1 MDGFINIFP
10 VFLLVLIRVVS
21 FFMTIPIF
29 SYRAVPIRFKI
40 GFATFLAVIL
50 SLSIEA
56 KPIEI
61 DGVFLLLAMKE
72 ALVGLVLGLFGYI
85 IMSAVQV
92 AGGFIDFQMGFAIAN
107 VIDPQTGAQSPIIG
121 QYLYIFALLFLLSI
135 DGHHLLIDGIFH
147 SFDFIPL
154 DEPFLAFGEEGT
166 ILLVMKTFATMFMI
180 AFQISLPIVASLF
193 LVDVALGIVARTV
206 PQMNV
211 FVVGLPVKILV
222 SFLLMFFVIGTMIA
236 AIQTIFELLLYSMR
250 DLMALLGQG

>member
-1 MDGFINIFP
+1 MENMLNIFP
-10 VFLLVLIRVVS
+10 IFLLVLVRIVS
-21 FFMTIPIF
+21 FFIMIPIF
-29 SYRAVPIRFKI
+29 SYRSVPIRFKI
-40 GFATFLAVIL
+40 GLAAFLALIL
-50 SLSIEA
+50 SLSMEA

-61 DGVFLLLAMKE
+61 DGLFLFLAIKE
-72 ALVGLVLGLFGYI
+72 ALVGLVLGLIGYI
-85 IMSAVQV
+85 VMSAVQV

-147 SFDFIPL
+147 SYDFIPL
-154 DEPFLAFGEEGT
+154 EEPFLAFGEENT
-166 ILLVMKTFATMFMI
+166 IILIMKTFAAMFMI

-222 SFLLMFFVIGTMIA
+222 SFLLMFFVMGTMILA
-236 AIQTIFELLLYSMR
+236 MKHIFELLLYSMR
-250 DLMALLGQG
+250 DFMFLLGQG